1 MAVASSSATRM
12 IYTST
17 NRGFKVPVEA
27 AAERCHSD
35 RKADL
40 GADDHILH
48 FSKILSNV
56 GDVSLSNLQSY
67 LGRARVLQSS
77 SPVEV
82 GNFPRSYAPQNRCWG
97 RGPVCD
103 SWNPTAW
110 GEVWLV
116 GRIRRISW
124 LKAWAITPLL
134 FMLCPISGYN
144 RTSYSLQKL
153 QIKYTRIA

>member
-1 MAVASSSATRM
+1 MSVVSSSATRM

-40 GADDHILH
+40 RADDHILH
-48 FSKILSNV
+48 FSKIL
-56 GDVSLSNLQSY
+56 SY

-82 GNFPRSYAPQNRCWG
+82 GNFPCSYAPQNRCWG
-97 RGPVCD
+97 RGLVCD

-124 LKAWAITPLL
+124 PKARAITPLL
-134 FMLCPISGYN
+134 FMLCPRSGYN

>member
-1 MAVASSSATRM
+1 MSIMKLASKLEASSAMSVASCNVTRM

-17 NRGFKVPVEA
+17 NGGFKVPVAA
-27 AAERCHSD
+27 AAEICHSN

-40 GADDHILH
+40 RADDHILH

-67 LGRARVLQSS
+67 LGRARVSQSS
-77 SPVEV
+77 SPVGV
-82 GNFPRSYAPQNRCWG
+82 GNLPCSYAPQNRCWG

-103 SWNPTAW
+103 SWNPTPW

-116 GRIRRISW
+116 G
-124 LKAWAITPLL
+124 LGEHPGQ
-134 FMLCPISGYN
+134 MHG
-144 RTSYSLQKL
+144 Q
-153 QIKYTRIA
+153 